1 MTGPSDRHFTAAEPP
16 PTAKIDWRRNLY
28 VIWIAEF
35 VSIVGFSAAMP
46 FLPYYVQELG
56 LTAAGQVEL
65 WSGLLHSM
73 HALAM
78 GIMAPV
84 WGSLADRVGHKPM
97 VARAMFGGALLLT
110 AMGFVR
116 NVQQLLVLRTVQGA
130 VTGTVVASTALVAA
144 GTPVDQRGMALG
156 ALQMGIYLAA
166 SFGPVL
172 GGLTADVAGYRVP
185 FVVTGI
191 LLAVSGVLVSLQV
204 SEVRAPREGN
214 SPVSFV
220 DGMRAVIRSAEV
232 LQVFAVR
239 LLVRSAYRS
248 VGPFLP
254 LFIQL
259 LAPTEEKLSSVV
271 GVVTSA
277 AMVASALGAVV
288 IGRFGARLGLRRIL
302 IACVAIGALTHLL
315 QSMTSGVPQLLICQS
330 LSGLAMGGIL
340 TSLSA
345 ALASAVPKGCE
356 GVVFGLDSSVVSV
369 ANAIGPM
376 AGGAVAAAL
385 GLRMSF
391 VAAAGGFALTVALLL
406 VQMRSDER
414 RPDSARS
421 EESD

>member
-1 MTGPSDRHFTAAEPP
+1 VTDLPGQHPVEAESPSSRRF
-16 PTAKIDWRRNLY
+16 DWRRNLY

-56 LTAAGQVEL
+56 IRAPGQVEL

-97 VARAMFGGALLLT
+97 VVRAMLGGALIVA
-110 AMGFVR
+110 AMGFVG
-116 NVQQLLVLRTVQGA
+116 NVQQLVIFRTVQGA

-144 GTPVDQRGMALG
+144 GTPVDRRGMALG
-156 ALQMGIYLAA
+156 ALQMGIYLGA

-172 GGLTADVAGYRVP
+172 GGLIADASGYRTP
-185 FVVTGI
+185 FVITGI
-191 LLAVSGVLVSLQV
+191 SLALSGVVVALQV
-204 SEVRAPREGN
+204 REVQAHRDGD

-220 DGMRAVIRSAEV
+220 DGMRVVTRSPEV

-248 VGPFLP
+248 VGPLLP
-254 LFIQL
+254 LFIQIL
-259 LAPTEEKLSSVV
+259 TPAEERLSSVV
-271 GVVTSA
+271 GLVTGA
-277 AMVASALGAVV
+277 AMVASAAGAVAV
-288 IGRFGARLGLRRIL
+288 GRFAPRFGSRRVL
-302 IACVAIGALTHLL
+302 ATCVAVSVVMYLL
-315 QSMTSGVPQLLICQS
+315 QSMVTGVLQLLLLHS
-330 LSGLAMGGIL
+330 LAGLAMGGIL
-340 TSLSA
+340 TSLSS
-345 ALASAVPKGCE
+345 ALAGAAPKGYE

-376 AGGAVAAAL
+376 AGGAIAASW

-391 VAAAGGFALTVALLL
+391 AAAAGGFALTVVLLL
-406 VQMRSDER
+406 AQRRSR
-414 RPDSARS
+414 QRHDSANAFGGR
-421 EESD
+421 